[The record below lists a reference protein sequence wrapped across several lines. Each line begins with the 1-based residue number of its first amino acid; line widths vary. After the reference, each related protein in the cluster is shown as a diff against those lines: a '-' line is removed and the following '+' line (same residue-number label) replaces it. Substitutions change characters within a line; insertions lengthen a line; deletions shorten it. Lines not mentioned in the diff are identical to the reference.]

1 MACAWDR
8 GIDPSTAYEV
18 VLPWHKSRQHGPE
31 AQAWLMGDEAVGQ
44 YESMRVSL
52 PTGEEGV
59 VMFFTDL
66 ATATAFKLKF
76 G

>member
-1 MACAWDR
+1 MPCKYDR
-8 GIDPSTAYEV
+8 TIDPATAHEV
-18 VLPWHKSRQHGPE
+18 VLPWHKSRQNGPAVQE
-31 AQAWLMGDEAVGQ
+31 WLRGDEATGE

-52 PTGEEGV
+52 PHEEGV
-59 VMFFTDL
+59 VMLFTDL